1 MHRYEPGSF
10 NDTFTFKVDESDKA
24 RVIEE
29 IITLHG
35 INPELEEF
43 TTFPLLELWSEVIL
57 QCEIIENAPIRFKR
71 KEGVKQPAPKDGEYT
86 DKEYIRDITL
96 LGKYITSIL
105 YYAGHVFV
113 ESELR
118 LLEFSLNQMVADVWY
133 SHGGSARWYPSQLP
147 ERISRTAVMSDWHK
161 SLNDF
166 FMEKAREKRD
176 G

>member
-57 QCEIIENAPIRFKR
+57 QCEIIENTPVTYKRGKDLKQKAPS
-71 KEGVKQPAPKDGEYT
+71 DNEYT
-86 DKEYIRDITL
+86 AQDYGRDIRL
-96 LGKYITSIL
+96 LDKYITSIL
-105 YYAGHVFV
+105 YYAGHVFLA
-113 ESELR
+113 SELR
-118 LLEFSLNQMVADVWY
+118 MLEFSLNQMIADVWY
-133 SHGGSARWYPSQLP
+133 SHGGSARWNPSQLP

-166 FMEKAREKRD
+166 FIEKARELKD